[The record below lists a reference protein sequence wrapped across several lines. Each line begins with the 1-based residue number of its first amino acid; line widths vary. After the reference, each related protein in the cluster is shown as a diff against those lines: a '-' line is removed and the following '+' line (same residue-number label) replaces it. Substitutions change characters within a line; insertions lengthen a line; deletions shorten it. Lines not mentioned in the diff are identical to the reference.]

1 MKFTV
6 IKKFESGKS
15 VDIGTFPSYMQARK
29 EMIRD
34 MTHDA
39 FKALMEFGC
48 ETVVLDNNGF
58 SMDYISVNGVKQ
70 HWHWEIND
78 HREDQ

>member
-1 MKFTV
+1 
-6 IKKFESGKS
+6 
-15 VDIGTFPSYMQARK
+15 
-29 EMIRD
+29 MIRD